1 MNKINKMNTAKRL
14 YIGKGRRKQKGE
26 LSLVEAAGVMAAAA
40 LIALVVY
47 MGRGYVMDRI
57 HAMQFK
63 SEAQYFVSGIQDA
76 TAGEIDFSSVT
87 MLSLTQNRAFD
98 TAGRRLNK
106 TTGALTGIFG
116 GAVTAAPATVT
127 ATNDAIAVTYPI
139 PATVCALAADSISEA
154 YTQVKVN
161 NTTISGPATTFNS
174 GTAATA
180 CASAGA
186 TANVIMYASKRARPR
201 RIEQHR
207 RAETAGRR
215 THLQF
220 RSRLPPLCEK
230 GNLLAIGRQVRPMNA
245 PRLPSLRSSTLQH
258 YWKRPLLL
266 PEGVDVLHARMATH
280 VTTDPLEL

>member
-1 MNKINKMNTAKRL
+1 MKKFNKPQLLKHP
-14 YIGKGRRKQKGE
+14 YIGKGRHKQKGE

-63 SEAQYFVSGIQDA
+63 SEAQYFRSGIQDA
-76 TAGEIDFSSVT
+76 TSGEIDFSGVT

-98 TAGRRLNK
+98 TAGRRLNT

-127 ATNDAIAVTYPI
+127 ATNDAVAVTYPV
-139 PATVCALAADSISEA
+139 PAKVCALSADSISEA

-174 GTAATA
+174 STAATA

-186 TANVIMYASKRARPR
+186 IASVILYATKD
-201 RIEQHR
+201 
-207 RAETAGRR
+207 
-215 THLQF
+215 
-220 RSRLPPLCEK
+220 
-230 GNLLAIGRQVRPMNA
+230 N
-245 PRLPSLRSSTLQH
+245 
-258 YWKRPLLL
+258 
-266 PEGVDVLHARMATH
+266 
-280 VTTDPLEL
+280 

>member
-1 MNKINKMNTAKRL
+1 MNKSYKMNFARRP

-139 PATVCALAADSISEA
+139 PATVCALSADSISEA

-161 NTTISGPATTFNS
+161 NTTISGPSTSFNS
-174 GTAATA
+174 GTAAAA

-186 TANVIMYASKRARPR
+186 TASVIMYA
-201 RIEQHR
+201 
-207 RAETAGRR
+207 T
-215 THLQF
+215 
-220 RSRLPPLCEK
+220 K
-230 GNLLAIGRQVRPMNA
+230 GN
-245 PRLPSLRSSTLQH
+245 
-258 YWKRPLLL
+258 
-266 PEGVDVLHARMATH
+266 
-280 VTTDPLEL
+280 

>member
-1 MNKINKMNTAKRL
+1 MNKTNKMNGVKRPH
-14 YIGKGRRKQKGE
+14 IGKGRRKQKGE

-76 TAGEIDFSSVT
+76 TASEIDFSGVT

-106 TTGALTGIFG
+106 TSGALTGIFG

-127 ATNDAIAVTYPI
+127 ATNDAVAVTYPI
-139 PATVCALAADSISEA
+139 PATVCALSADSISEA

-186 TANVIMYASKRARPR
+186 TASVVLYA
-201 RIEQHR
+201 
-207 RAETAGRR
+207 T
-215 THLQF
+215 
-220 RSRLPPLCEK
+220 K
-230 GNLLAIGRQVRPMNA
+230 GN
-245 PRLPSLRSSTLQH
+245 
-258 YWKRPLLL
+258 
-266 PEGVDVLHARMATH
+266 
-280 VTTDPLEL
+280 

>member
-76 TAGEIDFSSVT
+76 TAGEIDFSGVT

-127 ATNDAIAVTYPI
+127 ATNDAVAVTYPI
-139 PATVCALAADSISEA
+139 PATVCTLAADSISEA

-186 TANVIMYASKRARPR
+186 TANVIMYA
-201 RIEQHR
+201 
-207 RAETAGRR
+207 T
-215 THLQF
+215 
-220 RSRLPPLCEK
+220 K
-230 GNLLAIGRQVRPMNA
+230 GN
-245 PRLPSLRSSTLQH
+245 
-258 YWKRPLLL
+258 
-266 PEGVDVLHARMATH
+266 
-280 VTTDPLEL
+280 

>member
-1 MNKINKMNTAKRL
+1 MNKTNKMNTGKRL

-76 TAGEIDFSSVT
+76 TAGEIDFSGVT

-106 TTGALTGIFG
+106 TSGALTGIFG

-139 PATVCALAADSISEA
+139 PATVCALSADSISEA

-161 NTTISGPATTFNS
+161 NTTISGPSTTFSS

-186 TANVIMYASKRARPR
+186 TANVIMYA
-201 RIEQHR
+201 
-207 RAETAGRR
+207 T
-215 THLQF
+215 
-220 RSRLPPLCEK
+220 K
-230 GNLLAIGRQVRPMNA
+230 GN
-245 PRLPSLRSSTLQH
+245 
-258 YWKRPLLL
+258 
-266 PEGVDVLHARMATH
+266 
-280 VTTDPLEL
+280 